1 MPTIRVNLINFSRNC
16 LTGPWFALKK
26 TAIWCFGLWIS
37 LILGAKI
44 IVSTKPLI
52 NTKKYGERIF
62 SMTHENLRTLLLY
75 TLNGRTSKKLPF
87 ELLSMR
93 QKTTRFKCLTANH
106 IKLFLVR
113 IHLMKKKVKV
123 FEAIFADGGSL
134 INCSII
140 CWILASIAFY
150 GRKIMVGTCWSM
162 ILCLK
167 YASIL
172 CLKNSLKLVDV
183 TSRKN
188 K

>member
-1 MPTIRVNLINFSRNC
+1 
-16 LTGPWFALKK
+16 
-26 TAIWCFGLWIS
+26 
-37 LILGAKI
+37 
-44 IVSTKPLI
+44 
-52 NTKKYGERIF
+52 
-62 SMTHENLRTLLLY
+62 MTHQNLRTLLLY
-75 TLNGRTSKKLPF
+75 TLNRWTSKKLPLK
-87 ELLSMR
+87 LLSMR
-93 QKTTRFKCLTANH
+93 QKTTPSKCWTANQ
-106 IKLFLVR
+106 INLSLDR
-113 IHLMKKKVKV
+113 IHLMKKKWKCGRQHIQLSIPRLLLIA

-183 TSRKN
+183 TSRKISSCILSARVIGN
-188 K
+188 MHIYNSVTLVIMFFII